1 MCEVTIAVLS
11 NTAQWSTKYYYLTAP
26 GLVLPTCPHCTLC
39 SCRADGRL
47 LQLTQ
52 PLAVTAA
59 QLARMAARCPARTP
73 HSCAGEIWS
82 GHTRLPAVRDG
93 PLELVRDIW

>member
-1 MCEVTIAVLS
+1 MWCRD
-11 NTAQWSTKYYYLTAP
+11 
-26 GLVLPTCPHCTLC
+26 TCPLALTPQQYNTLC
-39 SCRADGRL
+39 YCRADGRL
-47 LQLTQ
+47 LHLTQ

-82 GHTRLPAVRDG
+82 GHTRLPAVRG
-93 PLELVRDIW
+93 PLELVRDLW